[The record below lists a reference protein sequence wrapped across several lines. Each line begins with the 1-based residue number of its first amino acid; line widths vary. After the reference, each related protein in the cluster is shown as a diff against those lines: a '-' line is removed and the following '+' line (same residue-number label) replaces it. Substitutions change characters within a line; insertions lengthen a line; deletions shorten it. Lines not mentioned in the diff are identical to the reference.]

1 MHRSVDFAIH
11 LAVSILLP
19 NSLHTMPKRVLI
31 GLGYDTSN
39 QIYKC
44 IAILVSSLN
53 SFKIQHFNCYQII
66 VWLHTHLYVNLD
78 SASIQKVHLTKM
90 AVPLLTNN
98 KIVISIVLTILVVA
112 LSLNKYVNEG
122 ITPKLNLQI
131 E

>member
-1 MHRSVDFAIH
+1 MHRSLDFALH

-19 NSLHTMPKRVLI
+19 NSLHSTPKTVLI
-31 GLGYDTSN
+31 RLGCNTSN

-44 IAILVSSLN
+44 IAIPVSALN
-53 SFKIQHFNCYQII
+53 SFQIKHFNCYQII
-66 VWLHTHLYVNLD
+66 IWLHTHLYVNLD
-78 SASIQKVHLTKM
+78 ITSIQKVHLTKM